1 VPEANALLRS
11 AYRAAKSKSDLS
23 ALKIENGG
31 KFTLR
36 EHIWVHNWLKH
47 FFPDELI
54 HIDRLL
60 FTISLGGEPVWAS
73 DRIASNSLSLL
84 LSALFLSNSYPS
96 ISY

>member
-1 VPEANALLRS
+1 LSKCHFATAYVCPTGASIEECQKRSLELRS

-47 FFPDELI
+47 FFPNELI
-54 HIDRLL
+54 HLDRL
-60 FTISLGGEPVWAS
+60 TKE
-73 DRIASNSLSLL
+73 
-84 LSALFLSNSYPS
+84 
-96 ISY
+96 